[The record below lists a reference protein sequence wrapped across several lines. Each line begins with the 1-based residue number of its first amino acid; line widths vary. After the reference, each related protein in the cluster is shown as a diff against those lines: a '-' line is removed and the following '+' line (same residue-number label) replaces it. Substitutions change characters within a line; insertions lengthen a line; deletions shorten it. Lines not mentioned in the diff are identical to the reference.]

1 MLPEFDLLTPQTL
14 PEALEMLASGAPDVQ
29 PLAGGTNLIVDM
41 RSGYSSPAVVVNIA
55 KLEELRSI
63 RQENGH
69 LIVGSG
75 VTVAEL
81 LESSLIARLAPIMR
95 EAAAAFANPLI
106 RNRATVGGNLVNA
119 APCADTAPPLLALDA
134 EVVLKSQEGV
144 RRLPLEEFLVDAFRT
159 ARRPQELL
167 TAVRWP
173 VSPPH
178 SAGAFRKMGLRKVTC
193 MAKVD
198 VAVVVESDGNGCC
211 QEARIALGAVA
222 PRNFRVHAAE
232 DLLRGRPLTAGRIA
246 EAARVTAEAA
256 RPRVG
261 SEYKRQVVKALT
273 RRLLTNVV
281 DEIVL

>member
-75 VTVAEL
+75 VTIAEL

-281 DEIVL
+281 DEIVP

>member
-14 PEALEMLASGAPDVQ
+14 PEALEILADGTPEVQ

-41 RSGYSSPAVVVNIA
+41 RSGYTRPSVVVNVA
-55 KLEELRSI
+55 KLEELRGI
-63 RQENGH
+63 QRENGH
-69 LIVGSG
+69 LVVGGG

-81 LESSLIARLAPIMR
+81 LESPLIARFAPMMK

-119 APCADTAPPLLALDA
+119 APCADTAPPLLALNA
-134 EVVLKSQEGV
+134 VVVLTSKDGV
-144 RRLPLEEFLVDAFRT
+144 RHVPLEEFLVDAFKTVRQ
-159 ARRPQELL
+159 PQELL

-198 VAVVVESDGNGCC
+198 VAVMVESDGDGRC
-211 QEARIALGAVA
+211 QEVRIALGAVA
-222 PRNFRVHAAE
+222 PRHFRVHAAE
-232 DLLRGRPLTAGRIA
+232 DLLRGRPLTAGSIA
-246 EAARVTAEAA
+246 EAARLTAEAA

-261 SEYKRQVVKALT
+261 SEYKRQVVEAVT
-273 RRLLTNVV
+273 RRLLTKVV
-281 DEIVL
+281 DEIVR

>member
-14 PEALEMLASGAPDVQ
+14 PEALEILADGTPEVQ

-41 RSGYSSPAVVVNIA
+41 RSGYTRPSVVVNVA
-55 KLEELRSI
+55 KLEELRGI
-63 RQENGH
+63 QRENGH
-69 LIVGSG
+69 LVVGGG

-81 LESSLIARLAPIMR
+81 LESPLIARFAPMMK

-119 APCADTAPPLLALDA
+119 APCADTAPPLLALNA
-134 EVVLKSQEGV
+134 VVVLTSKDGV
-144 RRLPLEEFLVDAFRT
+144 RHVPLEEFLVDAFKTVRQ
-159 ARRPQELL
+159 PQELL

-198 VAVVVESDGNGCC
+198 VAVMVESDGDGRC
-211 QEARIALGAVA
+211 QEVRIALGAVA
-222 PRNFRVHAAE
+222 PRHFRVHAAE
-232 DLLRGRPLTAGRIA
+232 DLLRGRPLTAGCIA
-246 EAARVTAEAA
+246 EAARLTAEAA

-261 SEYKRQVVKALT
+261 SEYKRQVVEAVT
-273 RRLLTNVV
+273 RRLLTKVV
-281 DEIVL
+281 DEIVR

>member
-75 VTVAEL
+75 VTIAEL

-95 EAAAAFANPLI
+95 ESAAAFANPLI

-281 DEIVL
+281 DEIVP